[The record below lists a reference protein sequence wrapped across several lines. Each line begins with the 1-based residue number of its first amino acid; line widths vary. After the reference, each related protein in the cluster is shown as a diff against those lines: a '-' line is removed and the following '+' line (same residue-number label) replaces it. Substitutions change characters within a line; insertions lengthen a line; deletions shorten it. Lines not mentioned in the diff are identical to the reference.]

1 MSKKNV
7 LHIKTSISGDASKSN
22 LLSNTIVEKL
32 KNIYTECVVETL
44 DLAAN
49 PLPLLTTE
57 MFQAFSTP
65 KEARSQT
72 QIEIIQPSEIAIKQI
87 KNADIVVLGV
97 PLYNF
102 SIPASLKVW
111 IDQIAR
117 ANETFSY
124 ATGSPQGLLTDK
136 KVYLAIASGGVYSE
150 GIMKAYD
157 FTENYLRAVLGFMGL
172 TDVSTFRLEGIAI
185 PNMGEQAITK
195 ALDAVNDFS
204 F

>member
-7 LHIKTSISGDASKSN
+7 LHIKTSISGNASKSN
-22 LLSNTIVEKL
+22 LLSSIIVEKL
-32 KNIYTECVVETL
+32 NNTYSECVVETL

-49 PLPLLTTE
+49 PLPLLTQE

-72 QIEIIQPSEIAIKQI
+72 QIEIIQPSEIAITQI

-102 SIPASLKVW
+102 SIPANLKVW

-124 ATGSPQGLLTDK
+124 ANGTPQGLLTDK

-172 TDVSTFRLEGIAI
+172 TDVSTFRLEGIAV

-195 ALDAVNDFS
+195 ALDAVKDFS

>member
-32 KNIYTECVVETL
+32 KNIYSECVVETL

-72 QIEIIQPSEIAIKQI
+72 QIEIIQPSEIAITQI

-102 SIPASLKVW
+102 SIPANLKVW

-124 ATGSPQGLLTDK
+124 ANGTPQGLLTDK

-172 TDVSTFRLEGIAI
+172 TDVSTFRLEGIAV

-195 ALDAVNDFS
+195 ALDAVKDFS